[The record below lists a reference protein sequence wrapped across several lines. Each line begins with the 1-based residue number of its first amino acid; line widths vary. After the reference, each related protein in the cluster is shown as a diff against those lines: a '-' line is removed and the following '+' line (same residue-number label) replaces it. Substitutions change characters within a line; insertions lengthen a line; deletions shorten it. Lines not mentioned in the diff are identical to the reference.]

1 MDRKMNVL
9 VTCGRF
15 YPSIALVRAL
25 HAAGARVDVA
35 DPYKLAPALHSHAVY
50 WMHVIAAPA
59 REPLRFIAEVAA
71 IVRERDIDLVVPAFE
86 EGYYL
91 ARYRDLIPAP
101 IFVPSFDAV
110 ERLHDKAHFQDVC
123 RELGLRAPR
132 TIAAASQPAL
142 RDAIAEFDQYV
153 ARPAFSRGGEAYLT
167 NHGPRTGETTVDR
180 CQPTT
185 SNPWLVQE
193 YIEGK
198 DACSFSVV
206 RDGKVVV
213 HCSYEPSVAAVGG
226 FAVEFT
232 AIDDFGSL
240 DVASRVAEKFGY
252 TGFIG
257 FDYRRSSDG
266 LVMIECN
273 PRLTAGSFL
282 TPDGWVGAGVLDAPG
297 APNIASAGKS
307 RQYDAYI
314 LIGNAPHLKPAQR
327 LHQLLATPDAIMSAN
342 DVLPALYCLLN
353 RRHFS
358 HVAKQEHVDLIE
370 AFTGDV
376 IWDGTPMPDPPATLE
391 KAG

>member
-35 DPYKLAPALHSHAVY
+35 DPYKLAPALHSHAVDQL
-50 WMHVIAAPA
+50 HVVASPA
-59 REPLRFIAEVAA
+59 KETLRFVEEVAQ
-71 IVRERDIDLVVPAFE
+71 IVRERAIDLVVPSFE

-101 IFVPSFDAV
+101 VFVPDFATIA
-110 ERLHDKAHFQDVC
+110 RLHDKAHFQEVC

-132 TIAAASQPAL
+132 TVTVTSQSAL
-142 RDAIAEFDQYV
+142 RGAIAEFDDFV
-153 ARPAFSRGGEAYLT
+153 ARPAFSRAGETYLT
-167 NHGPRTGETTVDR
+167 NHGPRAGETTVDQ
-180 CQPTT
+180 CQPTE

-193 YIEGK
+193 YVEGK

-206 RDGKVVV
+206 RDGEVVV

-240 DVASRVAEKFGY
+240 EVASKVAEHFGY
-252 TGFIG
+252 TGFVG
-257 FDYRRSSDG
+257 FDYRRSPKG

-282 TPDGWVGAGVLDAPG
+282 TPEDWVGTGVLDTPEPVRIAP
-297 APNIASAGKS
+297 SGKK

-314 LIGNAPHLKPAQR
+314 LVGNAPHLKPAQM
-327 LHQLLATPDAIMSAN
+327 LHQLLTTPDAIMSAS
-342 DVLPALYCLLN
+342 DVLPVLYCFIN

-358 HVAKQEHVDLIE
+358 HMAKQEHVDLIA

-376 IWDGTPMPDPPATLE
+376 IWDGTPMPDPAPLSR
-391 KAG
+391 AG